1 MTLGDRQM
9 DTQEVGETPLSLLSS
24 DCLCHL
30 LIHTHTH
37 THIKK
42 QLLVFE
48 WTD

>member
-9 DTQEVGETPLSLLSS
+9 DTQEVGETSLSLLSS
-24 DCLCHL
+24 VCLSL
-30 LIHTHTH
+30 SHTHTH
-37 THIKK
+37 THVKK